1 MPPLDLFLTFDRS
14 LAPFWGGLA
23 AGIWAD
29 GHVGEASTET
39 KMGTDNL
46 HFFVIHGDASID
58 ECHGL
63 RFLVLWRWW
72 CLVASFAKNARI
84 FPFFGSATKG
94 HFGVSA
100 VERVVES
107 R

>member
-39 KMGTDNL
+39 KMGIDNL

-58 ECHGL
+58 KCHGL
-63 RFLVLWRWW
+63 RFLVLWRWR
-72 CLVASFAKNARI
+72 CFVASFAKNPLLFA
-84 FPFFGSATKG
+84 FFRSATKG

-100 VERVVES
+100 VE
-107 R
+107 

>member
-14 LAPFWGGLA
+14 LAPLWGGLA

-39 KMGTDNL
+39 KMGIDNL

-58 ECHGL
+58 KCHGL
-63 RFLVLWRWW
+63 RFLVLWRWR
-72 CLVASFAKNARI
+72 CFVASFAKNPR
-84 FPFFGSATKG
+84 FFAFFRSATKG

-100 VERVVES
+100 VE
-107 R
+107 